1 MIKGLAVA
9 AVSLL
14 ITLLVSELAIRV
26 LLPDW
31 APRTPRLAQFWQHDE
46 LYGWSHIPG
55 VKGRFDTF
63 GFDVSVEINEQGFRG
78 PSVETEKDPAKTRI
92 LVVGDSLVWG
102 FGVQQEDTFVAEMA
116 ARCPNL
122 EVINFGVSGYATD
135 QELLLFKERGKQL
148 NPDIV
153 ALVVAS
159 NDFSDNIRST
169 VNVYYQKPLYQLEDG
184 ELILTNRPVPEPN
197 PFVVFASSVARQSY
211 LLTQL
216 GRTIQGLS
224 LARESTAAPKATPK
238 EDKPKAKTSTVAFPR
253 SEAERMTTL
262 LIQEFLREVVASGAR
277 PAVVFNDARGYHITR
292 VLGLANMPVVQLE
305 DLKLDPD
312 PERYR
317 LPGDFHWNAAGHKE
331 VADRILGTL
340 IEAGTLKGCGG

>member
-1 MIKGLAVA
+1 MIKGLIA
-9 AVSLL
+9 AATSLL
-14 ITLLVSELAIRV
+14 ITLFVAELAVRV
-26 LLPDW
+26 LFPDW

-55 VKGRFDTF
+55 AKGRFDTY

-78 PSVETEKDPAKTRI
+78 PDVETEKDASKTRI

-102 FGVQQEDTFVAEMA
+102 FGVQEEDTFIAEMA

-122 EVINFGVSGYATD
+122 EVINFGVSGYSTD
-135 QELLLFKERGKQL
+135 QELLLFNERGKPL

-153 ALVVAS
+153 VLVVAS

-169 VNVYYQKPLYQLEDG
+169 VNVYYQKPLYVLENRQLV
-184 ELILTNRPVPEPN
+184 LTNRPVPEPN
-197 PFVVFASSVARQSY
+197 PLVVLASSIARQSY

-216 GRTIQGLS
+216 GRTIQGLT
-224 LARESTAAPKATPK
+224 LARETKAAPK
-238 EDKPKAKTSTVAFPR
+238 EDKPKPERTAAPFPR
-253 SEAERMTTL
+253 TEAERMTTL
-262 LIQEFLREVVASGAR
+262 LIEAFLREVEASGAR
-277 PAVVFNDARGYHITR
+277 PAIVFNDARGYHITKL
-292 VLGLANMPVVQLE
+292 LGLDRMPVVQLE

-331 VADRILGTL
+331 VAERILNGLMETGTL
-340 IEAGTLKGCGG
+340 ERCGA